1 MGRRVINFAYV
12 LGGIVLVFLS
22 SRCCPSSVRVPL
34 SQGIFRTTQT
44 GGYQRF
50 VPFFIGI
57 WVFYWGL
64 VGLISERRRK
74 RPKSVQMNSSERGN

>member
-22 SRCCPSSVRVPL
+22 SRLLLRHQYVFPYHKGFSDNPSRWVP
-34 SQGIFRTTQT
+34 T
-44 GGYQRF
+44 F